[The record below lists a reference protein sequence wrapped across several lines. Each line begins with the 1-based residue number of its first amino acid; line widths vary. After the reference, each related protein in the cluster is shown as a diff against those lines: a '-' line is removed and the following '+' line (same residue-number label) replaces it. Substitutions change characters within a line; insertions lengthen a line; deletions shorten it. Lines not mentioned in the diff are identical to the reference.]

1 MKKPTL
7 YFTWALQALAA
18 LIMAQSLFF
27 KFSAAPESLYIF
39 EKVGLGD
46 AGRIGTGVAELI
58 ASALLLIPATA
69 WLGAVLGVG
78 LMGGALMSHLTLLGI
93 EVQGDGGYLFFLA
106 LVVLLSCLGV
116 LWFRRSQ
123 IPFLGARLSKP
134 HPGMGKVSRM

>member
-1 MKKPTL
+1 MKKPSL
-7 YFTWALQALAA
+7 YLTWALQGLAA

-46 AGRIGTGVAELI
+46 AGRIGTGVAELV
-58 ASALLLIPATA
+58 AAALLLIPRTA

-78 LMGGALMSHLTLLGI
+78 LMGGALLSHLTLLGI

-116 LWFRRSQ
+116 LWIRRAQ
-123 IPFLGARLSKP
+123 IPFLGTWLGKLS
-134 HPGMGKVSRM
+134 PGLGKASRM

>member
-7 YFTWALQALAA
+7 YLTWALQGLAA
-18 LIMAQSLFF
+18 LIMVQSLFF
-27 KFSAAPESLYIF
+27 KFSAAPESVYIF

-46 AGRIGTGVAELI
+46 AGRIGTGVAEGI
-58 ASALLLIPATA
+58 ASVLLLIPATA

-106 LVVLLSCLGV
+106 LVVLVSCLGV
-116 LWFRRSQ
+116 LWLRRAQ
-123 IPFLGARLSKP
+123 IPFLGTRL
-134 HPGMGKVSRM
+134 GKFAPRTGKIPSL